1 MQCIFRPRDFLFT
14 VWKVWKLY
22 QIKLEAPKNWRFFWV
37 RYVIDG
43 WNGYKI
49 FCIKVASFLRLPP
62 LIANCCYEI
71 SPPKKC
77 NSSTWNSSADLC
89 YQIFSHFDFV
99 CLRILESSQFI
110 VRSKKSK
117 IFVWLSIDILSKH
130 FLVLWSTITIDF
142 LWKNFVKCILGIE
155 KSSFVFIR
163 KPRSGFYKQ
172 SFLLKELVF

>member
-1 MQCIFRPRDFLFT
+1 M
-14 VWKVWKLY
+14 
-22 QIKLEAPKNWRFFWV
+22 

-99 CLRILESSQFI
+99 RLRIPESSQVI

-117 IFVWLSIDILSKH
+117 IFVWPSIDILSKH
-130 FLVLWSTITIDF
+130 FLVLRSTITIDF

-172 SFLLKELVF
+172 SFLKKSLFSNLKFFLKIKVLFSDQTEISFDFFLGDF